1 VSYIVFKIVL
11 KYLQK
16 PIKYSK
22 EGKGEDLN
30 TRIKAFLFED
40 YVIVVYIETSVYL
53 LKNKV

>member
-1 VSYIVFKIVL
+1 VFKIVL